1 MAGRPPCSE
10 PSDELILALDDFAK
24 ANGHQWRSKL
34 RRYWCGDSPKADG
47 LLRQVRN
54 QHLPWFERQT
64 TATID
69 QLATMARYRAAAYD
83 LYTTEHVQVGAI
95 AACKPAVSDSEDGGA
110 WVQAWVFVPAEAFK
124 KETPNA

>member
-34 RRYWCGDSPKADG
+34 RRYWCSDSPKANG

-69 QLATMARYRAAAYD
+69 QLAEYARYRAAAYSLHSKD
-83 LYTTEHVQVGAI
+83 DIKIGAI
-95 AACKPAVSDSEDGGA
+95 AACKPAVSDSDEGA
-110 WVQAWVFVPAEAFK
+110 WVQAWVFVPVEAIQ
-124 KETPNA
+124 KEKANA

>member
-34 RRYWCGDSPKADG
+34 RRYWCGDNPKADG

-69 QLATMARYRAAAYD
+69 QLAEYARYREAAYSLHSKD
-83 LYTTEHVQVGAI
+83 DIKIGAI
-95 AACKPAVSDSEDGGA
+95 AACKPAVSDSEEGA
-110 WVQAWVFVPAEAFK
+110 WVQAWVFVPVEAVQ
-124 KETPNA
+124 KEKANA